1 MKLVLKPYFILSVA
15 LYLLI
20 RILRLFEIHI
30 PEILNSHL
38 TDFLF
43 MPILLTV
50 SLIGVRVIKRNKLI
64 NLTIGMIFVSTVF
77 VSFMFEI
84 FMPSRSSLFIKDYWD
99 VVAYIIGAL
108 FFYIVQSRLE
118 VQVSNALG

>member
-1 MKLVLKPYFILSVA
+1 MKLILKPYFILSVV

-64 NLTIGMIFVSTVF
+64 NLTIGMIFISTVF

-99 VVAYIIGAL
+99 VVAYITGAL
-108 FFYIVQSRLE
+108 FFYTVQSRLE
-118 VQVSNALG
+118 VQVSNAIV

>member
-1 MKLVLKPYFILSVA
+1 MKLILKPYFILSVV

-84 FMPSRSSLFIKDYWD
+84 IMPSRSSLFIKDYWD

-118 VQVSNALG
+118 VQVSNAIV

>member
-1 MKLVLKPYFILSVA
+1 MKLILKPYFILSVV

-118 VQVSNALG
+118 VQVSNAIG

>member
-1 MKLVLKPYFILSVA
+1 MKLILKPYFILSVV

-99 VVAYIIGAL
+99 IVAYGVGAL

-118 VQVSNALG
+118 VKVSNAIG

>member
-84 FMPSRSSLFIKDYWD
+84 IMPSRSSLFIKDYWD

-118 VQVSNALG
+118 VQVSNAIG

>member
-84 FMPSRSSLFIKDYWD
+84 IMPSRSSLFIKDYWD

>member
-1 MKLVLKPYFILSVA
+1 MKLILKPYFILSVV

>member
-1 MKLVLKPYFILSVA
+1 MKLILKPYFILSVV

-64 NLTIGMIFVSTVF
+64 NLTIGMIFISTVF

-84 FMPSRSSLFIKDYWD
+84 FMTSRSSLFIKDYWD

-118 VQVSNALG
+118 VQVSNAIG

>member
-1 MKLVLKPYFILSVA
+1 MKLILKPYFILSVV

-99 VVAYIIGAL
+99 VVAYIIGAI

-118 VQVSNALG
+118 VQVSNAIG

>member
-1 MKLVLKPYFILSVA
+1 MKLILKPYFILSVV

-99 VVAYIIGAL
+99 VVAYITGAL
-108 FFYIVQSRLE
+108 FFYTVQSRLE
-118 VQVSNALG
+118 VQVSNAIV